1 MSRFEAW
8 LDVMPGETRGIV
20 ARDGRFERLI
30 IHRDD
35 DVPNHRLGAHVAARV
50 TGVDVS
56 LGGAFVDVGGGP
68 PFAFLPLKR
77 DHRLTEGARIEAVVT
92 VEPRGGKGPAIR
104 LIGPAEGEPR
114 LLTPGPD
121 MNEILGRLAPDTT
134 PIQGVA
140 AIQAARDAEEEALAE
155 GAVFAEQGVDLA
167 VERTRAMVA
176 VDVDH
181 AGARGRDPKRDRA
194 RANLFAME
202 QAARL
207 IRLKGWGGLVSID
220 LAGTGHDGEAL
231 TKAARGVFAPDGDV
245 VIGPVTRFGVMQL
258 ALPWTRTPVEERLN
272 GAAGRRPT
280 LATRALDVVR
290 RLNQAALAD
299 RTVPVFVARCAPEE
313 AAIAAPLA
321 ARFGPRAVVRADS
334 AVAPGRAEIEEA

>member
-35 DVPNHRLGAHVAARV
+35 DVPNHRLGARVAGRV
-50 TGVDVS
+50 TRIDMS
-56 LGGAFVDVGGGP
+56 LSGAFVDVGGP
-68 PFAFLPLKR
+68 SPFAFLPLKR
-77 DHRLTEGARIEAVVT
+77 DHRLTEGASIEATVS
-92 VEPRGGKGPAIR
+92 VEPRGGKGAVVR
-104 LIGPAEGEPR
+104 LIGRAEGEPR
-114 LLTPGPD
+114 LLAPGPD
-121 MNEILGRLAPDTT
+121 MKALLARYAPDAA
-134 PIQGVA
+134 PIEGVA
-140 AIQAARDAEEEALAE
+140 AVQAARDAEEEALAD

-176 VDVDH
+176 VDVDYM
-181 AGARGRDPKRDRA
+181 GARGRDPKRDRA
-194 RANLFAME
+194 QANLFAIE

-220 LAGTGHDGEAL
+220 LAGTGHDGDAL
-231 TKAARGVFAPDGDV
+231 TKAARRAFTPDGDA
-245 VIGPVTRFGVMQL
+245 VIGPVTRFGVLQL

-272 GAAGRRPT
+272 GAARRRPT
-280 LATRALDVVR
+280 PATRALDVVR
-290 RLNQAALAD
+290 RLNHAALAD
-299 RTVPVFVARCAPEE
+299 RAVPAFVARCAPEE

-321 ARFGPRAVVRADS
+321 DRLGPRTAVRADP
-334 AVAPGRAEIEEA
+334 AVAPGRAEVEEA